1 MKSSTYALLSAA
13 LLVLLAVQTWGR
25 YRLQTA
31 NFVLGTPIFTPVSL
45 DYERKL
51 RAGPPVTTGDVAKR
65 LQAAL
70 DSGTDFTQAE
80 LERLQTWRMEML
92 ELRNQRHA
100 LNVELMIG
108 AVELAA
114 VLTPD
119 QWEML
124 SSQRDHLKSKIE
136 LDIFEELL
144 RRLEQRST
152 Q

>member
-1 MKSSTYALLSAA
+1 MKSMTNVLLSLALL
-13 LLVLLAVQTWGR
+13 LLLAVQIWGR
-25 YRLQTA
+25 FRLQTA
-31 NFVLGTPIFTPVSL
+31 NFVMGTPIFTPVSL
-45 DYERKL
+45 DYEKQL
-51 RAGPPVTTGDVAKR
+51 RSGPPVSTGDVAKR

-70 DSGTDFTQAE
+70 DNGAEYTPAE
-80 LERLQTWRMEML
+80 LERLQAWRMQML

-114 VLTPD
+114 VLTPE

-124 SSQRDHLKSKIE
+124 SSQRDHLKAKLE

-144 RRLEQRST
+144 RRLEHRSKK
-152 Q
+152 

>member
-1 MKSSTYALLSAA
+1 MKSSTYALLCFALFV
-13 LLVLLAVQTWGR
+13 LLVVQMWGR

-31 NFVLGTPIFTPVSL
+31 NFVMGTPIFTPVSL
-45 DYERKL
+45 DYEKQL
-51 RAGPPVTTGDVAKR
+51 RSGPPVSTGDVAKR
-65 LQAAL
+65 LQAGIDNGTAL
-70 DSGTDFTQAE
+70 TSAE
-80 LERLQTWRMEML
+80 LKRLQTWRMQML

-114 VLTPD
+114 VLTSE

-124 SSQRDHLKSKIE
+124 SSQRDHLKAKLE

-144 RRLEQRST
+144 RRLERSPK
-152 Q
+152 

>member
-1 MKSSTYALLSAA
+1 MKSSTYALLCFFLFA
-13 LLVLLAVQTWGR
+13 LLVVQLWGR
-25 YRLQTA
+25 YRLQMA
-31 NFVLGTPIFTPVSL
+31 NFVMGTPIFTPVSL
-45 DYERKL
+45 DYEKQL
-51 RAGPPVTTGDVAKR
+51 RSGPTVSTGDVAKR

-70 DSGTDFTQAE
+70 DNGTECTPAE
-80 LERLQTWRMEML
+80 LKRLQTWRMQML

-114 VLTPD
+114 VLSSE

-124 SSQRDHLKSKIE
+124 SSQRDHLKAKLE

-144 RRLEQRST
+144 RRLEHSAK
-152 Q
+152 